1 MQGSLKQNTIKGMIW
16 NSIEK
21 FGTLIISF
29 VVNIILARK
38 LMPEDFGC
46 ISMLLVFI
54 SISEAFI
61 EGGFGTALIQKKVPT
76 DDDYSTAFYWNIV
89 LSVVFYVTLFV
100 CAPVISR
107 FYHIALLSKVLRIEG
122 VILISNSLS
131 IIQRTILQ
139 KKMNFK
145 QLAKIN
151 LFSVSLGSVV
161 GVILAYLGWGVWSLV
176 VKMLISSICTT
187 SLLWTLSKWHF
198 SGNFNKDS
206 FKGLFSFGGLMLLS
220 NLVDRIYSNAQAL
233 LIGRCLSA
241 KDLGYYEQARKLEE
255 IPVSA
260 ITSVVPNVSMP
271 VFSELQD
278 DKLKLRDVLRKNIK
292 MISFVTIPLMI
303 LMIVIAEPL
312 FTLLYT
318 SKWSS
323 SIPYF
328 RIICLS
334 GLLMPS
340 ISINQN
346 ICRALGK
353 GPLFFNTQLFKRV
366 IGICVLIIGVRFGGM
381 YGLLWSFVA
390 VTFFDFV
397 VSSFVSHRL
406 IDYGFIKQ
414 ICDLVIFF
422 AISTVSALIIYFSL
436 SFLKINYM
444 ILLVLQVVLYCLV
457 YLLICKL
464 LRLKELQE
472 YCDIFAHYF
481 HNKEMS
487 LLSR

>member
-206 FKGLFSFGGLMLLS
+206 FE
-220 NLVDRIYSNAQAL
+220 R
-233 LIGRCLSA
+233 
-241 KDLGYYEQARKLEE
+241 
-255 IPVSA
+255 
-260 ITSVVPNVSMP
+260 
-271 VFSELQD
+271 
-278 DKLKLRDVLRKNIK
+278 
-292 MISFVTIPLMI
+292 
-303 LMIVIAEPL
+303 
-312 FTLLYT
+312 
-318 SKWSS
+318 
-323 SIPYF
+323 
-328 RIICLS
+328 
-334 GLLMPS
+334 
-340 ISINQN
+340 
-346 ICRALGK
+346 
-353 GPLFFNTQLFKRV
+353 
-366 IGICVLIIGVRFGGM
+366 
-381 YGLLWSFVA
+381 
-390 VTFFDFV
+390 TFFFWRLNV
-397 VSSFVSHRL
+397 V
-406 IDYGFIKQ
+406 IKPG
-414 ICDLVIFF
+414 
-422 AISTVSALIIYFSL
+422 
-436 SFLKINYM
+436 
-444 ILLVLQVVLYCLV
+444 
-457 YLLICKL
+457 
-464 LRLKELQE
+464 R
-472 YCDIFAHYF
+472 
-481 HNKEMS
+481 
-487 LLSR
+487 